1 MNNHDIVRAHEA
13 RALQAVEFE
22 SLGLDRAVD
31 GEAILSLAAK
41 ISSEDPATVAEFGRD
56 VAKLT
61 AEYSD
66 GILDEVRNL
75 DLDDAGSKLTEV
87 LQAARRLNMDGL
99 SDRRSRIPVI
109 GPVIDRFRNK
119 AADLKDRYQ
128 STREQVDNLLGE
140 VGETQE
146 RIRVQNRRLSQAFE
160 AVMLEHRALGVH
172 VAAGR
177 IRVAQMA
184 AEAESL
190 RGEAGGD
197 PVKLIRLQDLQ
208 AAASALDKRVG
219 DLLAMQYAAM
229 QALPMIR
236 MIQGNGQM
244 LVDKFATIREVT
256 VPAWKRQFMIALT
269 LNGHKNAVALANHID
284 GTTNDLMLKNAD
296 LLRHNSIETARANQR
311 MAIDVS
317 TLEKVQASLIQTV
330 QDMKS
335 IAAEGVVQRQQ
346 AVKRIEAMRDGMR
359 SLSVGD
365 RSSKVLAY
373 EGVRNGD

>member
-1 MNNHDIVRAHEA
+1 MNNHDIVRADEA
-13 RALQAVEFE
+13 RALQTVEFE
-22 SLGLDRAVD
+22 ALGLDRAVD
-31 GEAILSLAAK
+31 GEAVLSLAAK

-56 VAKLT
+56 VANLT
-61 AEYSD
+61 ADYSD

-75 DLDDAGSKLTEV
+75 DLDEAGSKLTEV
-87 LQAARRLNMDGL
+87 VQAARRLNMDGL

-128 STREQVDNLLGE
+128 STREQVDTLLGE

-146 RIRVQNRRLSQAFE
+146 RIRIQNRRLSQAFE
-160 AVMLEHRALGVH
+160 AVMLEHRALGIH

-219 DLLAMQYAAM
+219 DLLAMQHAAM

-244 LVDKFATIREVT
+244 LVDKFSTIREVT

-284 GTTNDLMLKNAD
+284 DTTNDLMLKNAD

-311 MAIDVS
+311 MVIDVS
-317 TLEKVQASLIQTV
+317 TLERVQASLIQTV
-330 QDMKS
+330 QDMKG
-335 IAAEGVVQRQQ
+335 IAAEGVGQRQQ
-346 AVKRIEAMRDGMR
+346 AVKRIEAMRDRMR
-359 SLSVGD
+359 SLSARGP
-365 RSSKVLAY
+365 SSMAIAH
-373 EGVRNGD
+373 EGARNGD